1 MIPPPARR
9 GGAPQQAMVYLLRS
23 QRTGR
28 CYLGWTMDL
37 LRRLAQHREG
47 QSPYTRARGPWKLV
61 ALELHA
67 TVESAKA
74 RERQLKHNPRMR
86 ALFTKRALAGLQPP
100 AIRRRLGQV
109 VG

>member
-9 GGAPQQAMVYLLRS
+9 GGARQKAIVYLLQS
-23 QRTGR
+23 ERTKD
-28 CYLGWTMDL
+28 CYLGWTTDL

-47 QSPYTRARGPWKLV
+47 RSTYTRHRGPWKLM
-61 ALELHA
+61 ALEWHA
-67 TVESAKA
+67 TAESAKA
-74 RERQLKHNPRMR
+74 RERQLKHSPRMR

-100 AIRRRLGQV
+100 ANSRRLGQV

>member
-9 GGAPQQAMVYLLRS
+9 GGAQQQAVVYLLQSERS
-23 QRTGR
+23 RH
-28 CYLGWTMDL
+28 CYLGWTTNL
-37 LRRLAQHREG
+37 LRRLAQHCEG
-47 QSPYTRARGPWKLV
+47 QSTYTRNRGPWKLV
-61 ALELHA
+61 ALEWHA
-67 TVESAKA
+67 TAEAAKT
-74 RERQLKHNPRMR
+74 RERQLKRNPRMR

>member
-9 GGAPQQAMVYLLRS
+9 GGAQRNAVVYLLQS
-23 QRTGR
+23 HRTGH
-28 CYLGWTMDL
+28 CYLGWTTDF

-47 QSPYTRARGPWKLV
+47 QSSYTRARGPWKLI
-61 ALELHA
+61 ALEWHP
-67 TVESAKA
+67 TVEAAKV

-100 AIRRRLGQV
+100 AVRRRLGQV